1 MNKKLIMLLTF
12 VMVMTLTVPVMAGQF
27 GDVPTNHWAY
37 DSLEKVAQEGLI
49 EGYQDGSYKGE
60 EELSRYQVAALTSRV
75 MKKIE
80 ADDAQLSGD
89 VTEAIKS
96 LAQEFDAELAKVNQ
110 EVQDL
115 KTVQITGE
123 TGMHYKDIEVEGAG
137 ESYIDPYNQDFNG
150 DDTIDNDDKVLA
162 EDYLKQTV
170 TFNVGV
176 NKDNLTADV
185 QLDTVGNYY
194 GATNEDTA
202 DQTASELQLDSISAQ
217 IVTDDLTAKLGEDQD
232 LGWKDYLFAEDG
244 NIDGVIVESGNS
256 MVGFGQYLNNSDQEL
271 RNIAAKQNN
280 IFSLPINAYLGIE
293 DNGAT
298 EEENIVAGVDGAYKL
313 AGLDL
318 VGEVAL
324 NSGDNDG
331 KLFMV
336 GANKDIDK
344 LKVGAEYEMQDK
356 FVAIQPEASYQGIN
370 DSDELTLSA
379 KVAQDN
385 PYQVLGTTVFGEY
398 EYQLESEEEVRY
410 VEANK
415 ELGALNAA
423 AIYDY
428 DTAASEAD
436 KVLSLAYTP
445 QFEIKGLE
453 LKPGAKVAAVYDAN
467 ENRSINKE
475 AKLDANYQV
484 NDKIAV
490 VGGYGWADKED
501 RVDIAGKK
509 VTANAGVEYQVT
521 EDSIASIN
529 YQQTDFTAGDTADSF
544 ERQGITGNMSFKF

>member
-110 EVQDL
+110 EVKDL
-115 KTVQITGE
+115 KTVQITGR
-123 TGMHYKDIEVEGAG
+123 TGIHYKDVEVDGAG
-137 ESYIDPYNQDFNG
+137 ESYIDPYNQDING
-150 DDTIDNDDKVLA
+150 DDKIDNDDKVLA
-162 EDYLKQTV
+162 EDYLKQTA

-176 NKDNLTADV
+176 NKDNLTADI

-194 GATNEDTA
+194 GATNEATA

-217 IVTDDLTAKLGEDQD
+217 IVTDDLTANLGEGQD

-244 NIDGVIVESGNS
+244 NIDGVVVESGNS
-256 MVGFGQYLNNSDQEL
+256 TVGFGQYLNNSDQEL

-280 IFSLPINAYLGIE
+280 IFSLPVNAYLGIE
-293 DNGAT
+293 DNQNT
-298 EEENIVAGVDGAYKL
+298 EEENIVVGLDGAYKL

-344 LKVGAEYEMQDK
+344 LTVGAEYEMQDQ
-356 FVAIQPEASYQGIN
+356 FVAIQPEDDYQGVN
-370 DSDELTLSA
+370 DNDELTLNA
-379 KVAQDN
+379 KVTEDN
-385 PYQVLGTTVFGEY
+385 PYQLVGATVFGEY

-428 DTAASEAD
+428 DTAASKAD
-436 KVLSLAYTP
+436 KVVSLAYAP

-484 NDKIAV
+484 NDKVAV
-490 VGGYGWADKED
+490 VGGYAWADKED

-521 EDSIASIN
+521 EDSTASIN